1 MSKKV
6 VKQLKIVVLLKL
18 FVLAAFIFADIFS
31 GLCAVGVLLFVKWLG
46 RDDHLPWICNTI
58 GISVLG
64 FAICMV
70 MYRPTVA
77 LGFPAALVGTV
88 ALTFVFG
95 IPIDLLAMDADGDES
110 PVSGPGNGNE
120 AKATEIQ
127 IVDAEV
133 IDD

>member
-18 FVLAAFIFADIFS
+18 VVLAAFIFADIFS
-31 GLCAVGVLLFVKWLG
+31 GLCAIGLILLVKWLT
-46 RDDHLPWICNTI
+46 REDHLPWVANSA
-58 GISVLG
+58 GIALVA
-64 FAICMV
+64 FAECMV
-70 MYRPTVA
+70 MYTPTAA

-95 IPIDLLAMDADGDES
+95 LPIDLLVMDANDDDIGL
-110 PVSGPGNGNE
+110 SGPANSTQT
-120 AKATEIQ
+120 KTTEIQ
-127 IVDAEV
+127 VVDAQV